1 MSSFIANLVTWDA
14 WLPKA
19 LAVVIRLVLVLLIA
33 WGLNRISRPLIHRL
47 DDMLGRHRDRN
58 GEQER
63 RVQTWIGIVE
73 KVVSAAIW
81 IVAGITGL
89 QVLGV
94 NTAALLTAAG
104 VGGLA
109 IGFGAQN
116 LVRDFLSGF
125 FILAEDQIRVGDVV
139 TINGTTGTVQ
149 AINPRTTVLRDLSGT
164 VHIFPNGLIETV
176 SNLTK
181 EWARSVIEV
190 SVPYTEDVDRVMALL
205 QEIGREL
212 EADREYGPRIV
223 QPVSILGLDS
233 FGPLGVTVKLTITTQ
248 PGQQWAVGREFR
260 RRVKNRFDA
269 EGIRLS
275 YPHTTLQWQGAPQP
289 LQLQLEPG
297 GTQALVDTLADRV
310 VEEVFRRLESRGAFQ
325 PARGSLEPVEQGQA
339 APSREDG
346 V

>member
-1 MSSFIANLVTWDA
+1 MSALIANLVA
-14 WLPKA
+14 WNEWIPKA
-19 LAVVIRLVLVLLIA
+19 LSIVLRLALVLLIA
-33 WGLNRISRPLIHRL
+33 WGLSRISRPLVRRL
-47 DDMLGRHRDRN
+47 DDVLGRHRDRN

-63 RVQTWIGIVE
+63 RVQTWISIVE
-73 KVVSAAIW
+73 KVVQAAIW
-81 IVAGITGL
+81 IVAGIMGL

-212 EADREYGPRIV
+212 EADAVYGSGIV
-223 QPVSILGLDS
+223 QPVSILGVDS
-233 FGPLGVTVKLTITTQ
+233 FGPLGVTIKLTITTQ

-269 EGIRLS
+269 EGIPLS
-275 YPHTTLQWQGAPQP
+275 YPHTALLWQGAPQASQP
-289 LQLQLEPG
+289 WLELG
-297 GTQALVDTLADRV
+297 GTQDLVEALADRV
-310 VEEVFRRLESRGAFQ
+310 VEEVLRRLESRGAFK
-325 PARGSLEPVEQGQA
+325 PAGGSQQAAEPGQA